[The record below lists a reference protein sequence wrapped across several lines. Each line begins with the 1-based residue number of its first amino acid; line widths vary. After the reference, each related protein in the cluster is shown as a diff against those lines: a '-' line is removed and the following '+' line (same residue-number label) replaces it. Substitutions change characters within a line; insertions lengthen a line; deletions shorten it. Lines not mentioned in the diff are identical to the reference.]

1 VNQSRAIE
9 KKFTSFKWWGQ
20 LSFPS
25 RMLVVGL
32 AAPILVLNFWAMSA
46 IARYFGALFA
56 VVTVASLLAF
66 LLNYPVSWIERQ
78 IGDGKRDQV
87 SIVVFL
93 LALPIAF
100 AQAQQLTA
108 RLPEWI
114 ESGRQQLIALSQ
126 RAEEMGLPL
135 DVDALGTQLLDRLR
149 EQLQNLT
156 REVLNIAVDT
166 VSSVLDVL
174 VNVVLTV
181 VLTFYLLQHGD
192 ELWGSLIQW
201 LPPNSQKPVSRTLTL
216 SFQNYF
222 IGQLIM
228 GTCMAA
234 CLIPTFLLLKVP
246 FGLLFGLT
254 IGLMALVPF
263 GGTVGII
270 SVTLLITLQDVWLG
284 LRVLI
289 AAAIVQQILENLIA
303 PRIIGSITG
312 LNPLWVFLSIL
323 TGAKIGGLLGVV
335 VAVPTAV
342 VIKTALMALRSRMNP
357 GSLLTGAHAGSLSET
372 TPETMTES
380 VSVEVPVAYSLVAIF
395 SIFLG

>member
-1 VNQSRAIE
+1 
-9 KKFTSFKWWGQ
+9 
-20 LSFPS
+20 
-25 RMLVVGL
+25 
-32 AAPILVLNFWAMSA
+32 
-46 IARYFGALFA
+46 
-56 VVTVASLLAF
+56 
-66 LLNYPVSWIERQ
+66 
-78 IGDGKRDQV
+78 
-87 SIVVFL
+87 
-93 LALPIAF
+93 
-100 AQAQQLTA
+100 
-108 RLPEWI
+108 
-114 ESGRQQLIALSQ
+114 
-126 RAEEMGLPL
+126 MGLPL
-135 DVDALGTQLLDRLR
+135 DVDALGSQILDRVR
-149 EQLQNLT
+149 EQLQALT

-192 ELWGSLIQW
+192 ELWSSLIQW
-201 LPPNSQKPVSRTLTL
+201 LPPQFQQPVSRTLSL

-234 CLIPTFLLLKVP
+234 CLIPTFLVLKVP

-254 IGLMALVPF
+254 IGLMALAPF

-270 SVTLLITLQDVWLG
+270 SVTLLVTLQDAWLG

-303 PRIIGSITG
+303 PRIIVIGSVTG

-342 VIKTALMALRSRMNP
+342 VIKTALMALRARMNQS
-357 GSLLTGAHAGSLSET
+357 GSLTATSSAEMLI
-372 TPETMTES
+372 TES
-380 VSVEVPVAYSLVAIF
+380 YSDSPKAETEIGQPTSV
-395 SIFLG
+395 

>member
-1 VNQSRAIE
+1 ME
-9 KKFTSFKWWGQ
+9 KFAGFRWWGQ
-20 LSFPS
+20 LTLPS
-25 RMLVVGL
+25 RMLVIGL
-32 AAPILVLNFWAMSA
+32 TAPILVLNFWAMSA
-46 IARYFGALFA
+46 ISRYFGALFA
-56 VVTVASLLAF
+56 VLIVASLLAF
-66 LLNYPVSWIERQ
+66 LLNYPVSWIEKH
-78 IGDGKRDQV
+78 GGGGKRTQI

-93 LALPIAF
+93 LALSIVLGLGVTLVPVAF
-100 AQAQQLTA
+100 TQAQQLTA

-135 DVDALGTQLLDRLR
+135 DVDALGSQILDRVR
-149 EQLQNLT
+149 EQLQALT

-192 ELWGSLIQW
+192 ELWSSLIQW
-201 LPPNSQKPVSRTLTL
+201 LPPQFQQPVSRTLSL

-234 CLIPTFLLLKVP
+234 CLIPTFLVLKVP

-254 IGLMALVPF
+254 IGLMALAPF

-270 SVTLLITLQDVWLG
+270 SVTLLVTLQDAWLG

-303 PRIIGSITG
+303 PRIIGSVTG

-342 VIKTALMALRSRMNP
+342 VIKTALMALRARMNQS
-357 GSLLTGAHAGSLSET
+357 GNLTATMPSAEMLITEGYSDSPKAET
-372 TPETMTES
+372 EMGQPTS
-380 VSVEVPVAYSLVAIF
+380 V
-395 SIFLG
+395 

>member
-1 VNQSRAIE
+1 VNQIKAMD
-9 KKFTSFKWWGQ
+9 KFNSFRWWGQ
-20 LSFPS
+20 LTWPS
-25 RMLVVGL
+25 KLLIIGL
-32 AAPILVLNFWAMSA
+32 TAPILVLNFWAMSA
-46 IARYFGALFA
+46 ISRYFGALFA
-56 VVTVASLLAF
+56 VVIVASLLAF
-66 LLNYPVSWIERQ
+66 LLNYPVSWIEQNGGQRTQ
-78 IGDGKRDQV
+78 A

-93 LALPIAF
+93 LALSIVLGLGVTLVPIAL

-114 ESGRQQLIALSQ
+114 ESGRHQLIALSQ
-126 RAEEMGLPL
+126 HAEEMGLPL
-135 DVDALGTQLLDRLR
+135 DVDALGSQILDRLR

-174 VNVVLTV
+174 VNVVLTI

-192 ELWGSLIQW
+192 ELWISLIQW
-201 LPPNSQKPVSRTLTL
+201 LPPNFQQPFSRTLTL

-234 CLIPTFLLLKVP
+234 CLIPTFLVLKVP

-254 IGLMALVPF
+254 IGLMALAPF

-270 SVTLLITLQDVWLG
+270 SVSLLVTLQDVWLG
-284 LRVLI
+284 LRVII

-303 PRIIGSITG
+303 PRIIGSVTG

-335 VAVPTAV
+335 VAVPTAA
-342 VIKTALMALRSRMNP
+342 VIKTALIAIRSRITHSGIPPATGGDDEM
-357 GSLLTGAHAGSLSET
+357 GAEASLPTEAELSQ
-372 TPETMTES
+372 
-380 VSVEVPVAYSLVAIF
+380 VSRV
-395 SIFLG
+395 